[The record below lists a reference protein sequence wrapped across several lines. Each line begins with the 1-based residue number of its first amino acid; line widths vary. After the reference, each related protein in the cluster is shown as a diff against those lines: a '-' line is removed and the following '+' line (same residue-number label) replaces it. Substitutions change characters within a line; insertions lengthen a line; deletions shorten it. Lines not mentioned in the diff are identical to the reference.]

1 MSEDTIS
8 RETKPK
14 QPRRFGWGW
23 IGVAIALAVAVA
35 GMAAWNAQ
43 RVPEKSPQASA
54 GRESSPRPAFKPDAR
69 SPENARLPPRPAVM
83 AEPPQGSIPDRPPRD
98 RVDRPGDENPGLE
111 QLRRAAEQEFRAA
124 DADGDGF
131 LSRDEARHFPVLAR
145 DFERTDADG
154 DGRISVQ
161 EFVRLR
167 RLQARERP
175 QK

>member
-69 SPENARLPPRPAVM
+69 SPENARLPPRPAAM
-83 AEPPQGSIPDRPPRD
+83 AEPPQGSIPCRPPRGRGD
-98 RVDRPGDENPGLE
+98 RRGGGESGVE
-111 QLRRAAEQEFRAA
+111 QATA
-124 DADGDGF
+124 
-131 LSRDEARHFPVLAR
+131 
-145 DFERTDADG
+145 
-154 DGRISVQ
+154 
-161 EFVRLR
+161 
-167 RLQARERP
+167 
-175 QK
+175 